1 MNLSNQPSGL
11 KCLAKE
17 QVIAILMLSGFAA
30 YMIWDQFYWWKTRE
44 DYSFGFLVPLFAGF
58 VIYDRWSLISGNLSR
73 IDGES
78 TSSKRQLW
86 VRSMEWVACG
96 AFLGGVSLFAVGAL
110 LRSVTGPQNPASL
123 AIAAGFSGLAL
134 STVFIMFK
142 DQPDG
147 RAMSLKRR
155 LSLAGLFLFPALVW
169 LISAPLVSFLETKV
183 EEFLLNRVTWV
194 VFNLFDITGFE
205 IDREGSTLFV
215 PKGRVD
221 VARACSGIY
230 SLTAC
235 IFVGTFLA
243 AVFLDRFWK
252 KVLLVVAAM
261 MLAVVTNLFRSL
273 FLTSWAYAYGPGAI
287 NDTWSLPLIGD
298 IGTVH
303 DVMGYTVLGI
313 TSICLLLLLPIFNFK
328 LKSFDS

>member
-1 MNLSNQPSGL
+1 
-11 KCLAKE
+11 
-17 QVIAILMLSGFAA
+17 MLSGFAA
-30 YMIWDQFYWWKTRE
+30 YMIWDQFHWWKTRE

-58 VIYDRWSLISGNLSR
+58 VIYDRWPLINSYLSQS
-73 IDGES
+73 DNGLTNPKE
-78 TSSKRQLW
+78 QFW
-86 VRSMEWVACG
+86 VCWIEWFAYG
-96 AFLGGVSLFAVGAL
+96 TFLVGISLFAVGAL

-123 AIAAGFSGLAL
+123 AIAAGFSGLVL
-134 STVFIMFK
+134 STVFIMLRE
-142 DQPDG
+142 QPDG
-147 RAMSLKRR
+147 KKMPLKRR
-155 LSLAGLFLFPALVW
+155 LNVAGLFLFPALIW
-169 LISAPLVSFLETKV
+169 LISAPMVSVLETKV
-183 EEFLLNRVTWV
+183 EVFLLNRVTWV

-252 KVLLVVAAM
+252 KVLLVVVAM

-273 FLTSWAYAYGPGAI
+273 FLTSWAYAYGPDAI
-287 NDTWSLPLIGD
+287 NDIWSLPLIGD

-303 DVMGYTVLGI
+303 DVMGFTVLGI
-313 TSICLLLLLPIFNFK
+313 TSICLLMLLPIFNFK
-328 LKSFDS
+328 LKTLDSSSD